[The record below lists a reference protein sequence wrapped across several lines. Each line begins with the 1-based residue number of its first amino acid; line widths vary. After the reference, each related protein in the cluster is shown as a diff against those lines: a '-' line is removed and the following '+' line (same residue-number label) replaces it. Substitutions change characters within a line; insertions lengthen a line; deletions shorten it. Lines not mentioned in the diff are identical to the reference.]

1 MTQQNAYTREWISG
15 GKILCF
21 RFNSLGGTTAEEW
34 FTEMIL
40 NYDTWRQNN
49 QRVLVLLD
57 LRNSGNLLSAEGMAR
72 ARDLAAKFADL
83 EGRIALLIS
92 TNESSKNLEM
102 FVARGL
108 TSQARER
115 QMFET
120 EAAAIDWLLG
130 E

>member
-34 FTEMIL
+34 FAEML
-40 NYDTWRQNN
+40 VNYDTWRQNN

-57 LRNSGNLLSAEGMAR
+57 MQNTGNLLSAEGMAR
-72 ARDLAAKFADL
+72 ARDLATKFSDL
-83 EGRIALLIS
+83 EGRIALLINA
-92 TNESSKNLEM
+92 NEDFKNLEM
-102 FVARGL
+102 FVQRGL
-108 TSQARER
+108 TAQARER
-115 QMFET
+115 QIFEA
-120 EAAAIDWLLG
+120 EQAAIDWLLG